1 MVTIRLAEPWYLLLL
16 GLIPLALLAARRH
29 PSALLFS
36 DVGLLTVPVRPSWR
50 TRLRWLPAALR
61 VLWMS
66 LLVVALA
73 QPQAPQQASAICSQ
87 GMALMFVIDNSG
99 SMATIESADGKE
111 RTTRLDQVKLFVR
124 QLLLDVD
131 ERLMRSRDQVG
142 IVAFSRYPQLVCP
155 LTDDQRAALS
165 IMEALLVDR
174 YENRTNI
181 GDALV
186 LAIDRLRRLG
196 GKEKAIVLCSDGA
209 HNVESGMPPGEASR
223 IAEALGIRIHTIGV
237 GSPATTIG
245 ADAERDEE
253 ALRKTAAIAGGQYLR
268 ADNTR
273 ALASLA
279 VTIAQLE
286 PSPAQVLGYRR
297 YRDLFPQLVVF
308 VLAIWLVEALLR
320 RTWLRVL
327 PAAA

>member
-16 GLIPLALLAARRH
+16 GLIPLALFAARRH

-36 DVGLLTVPVRPSWR
+36 DVGLLAVPVRPSWR

-61 VLWMS
+61 ALWLS

-73 QPQAPQQASAICSQ
+73 QPQTPQAASAVCSQ
-87 GMALMFVIDNSG
+87 GMALMFVIDISG
-99 SMATIESADGKE
+99 SMATIESTDGKV

-196 GKEKAIVLCSDGA
+196 VKEKVMVLCSDGA
-209 HNVESGMPPGEASR
+209 HNVESGMPLGEASR

-253 ALRKTAAIAGGQYLR
+253 ALRKTAAIAGGQHLR

-273 ALASLA
+273 ALESLA
-279 VTIAQLE
+279 ATIAQLE
-286 PSPAQVLGYRR
+286 PSPARVLGYRR
-297 YRDLFPQLVVF
+297 YRDLFPQLIVF
-308 VLAIWLVEALLR
+308 VLAIWLVETLLR

-327 PAAA
+327 PAP